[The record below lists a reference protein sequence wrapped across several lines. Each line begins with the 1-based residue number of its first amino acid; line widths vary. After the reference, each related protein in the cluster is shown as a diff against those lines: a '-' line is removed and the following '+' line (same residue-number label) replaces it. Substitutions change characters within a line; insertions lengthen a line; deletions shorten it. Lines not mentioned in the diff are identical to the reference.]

1 MSKGPP
7 APGFD
12 PATARSLSQRARTL
26 DPDPIDHAGRS
37 ISLAEVASQYVS
49 TLEVS
54 ASRSSVDGARRALTA
69 LGIALGD
76 VLACEVRP
84 DLVHAWRVARVA
96 TGASNKT
103 ANTDVGV
110 LRAALQLAVRL
121 GQLRANPLAGVRA
134 LPTGARHQRRKPRAL
149 SDWELS
155 RLFAA
160 ADAYDLAHPA
170 QFPRAALLAAL
181 ALTGARWGELTS
193 VCWSDLDLER
203 ATLRFVAETT
213 KTQTER
219 VIPLRRDLV
228 EVFRAVRDQHVRE
241 RGSWPLPSAPIF
253 ASRLGVPWTN
263 SKGVFHKWFR
273 EMLRQAG
280 IPHRD
285 ERGRVACVQAMRTT
299 FATRLARAGVPV
311 ASAQVLT
318 GHKTVAMLLQVY
330 TDLRAEE
337 VRESVESLP
346 GIRVVGRIE
355 EVEGAAPTSAATT
368 RG

>member
-7 APGFD
+7 APGVD
-12 PATARSLSQRARTL
+12 AATVRSLDHRDRTL
-26 DPDPIDHAGRS
+26 DPDHEGHASGS
-37 ISLAEVASQYVS
+37 ISLARVASQYVS

-54 ASRSSVDGARRALTA
+54 ASLGSVQAARRTLTA
-69 LGIALGD
+69 LGIALSD
-76 VLACEVRP
+76 VLAENVRP
-84 DLVHAWRVARVA
+84 DAVHAWRLARVA
-96 TGASNKT
+96 AGASNKT

-121 GQLRANPLAGVRA
+121 GQIRANPLAGIRR

-149 SDWELS
+149 SDWELA

-160 ADAYDLAHPA
+160 ADAYDLAHPK

-193 VCWSDLDLER
+193 TSWSDLDLER
-203 ATLRFVAETT
+203 GTLRFVAETT

-228 EVFRAVRDQHVRE
+228 EVFRAVRDAHVRE
-241 RGSWPLPSAPIF
+241 RGSWPLPSSPVF
-253 ASRLGVPWTN
+253 ASRLGVPWVR
-263 SKGVFHKWFR
+263 SKGVFHKWFG
-273 EMLRQAG
+273 EMLRKAG
-280 IPHRD
+280 IPKRD
-285 ERGRVACVQAMRTT
+285 ERGRIVCVHALRHT
-299 FATRLARAGVPV
+299 FATRLARAGVPI
-311 ASAQVLT
+311 AQAQVLT
-318 GHKTVAMLLQVY
+318 GHKTVSMLLGVY

-346 GIRVVGRIE
+346 GIPVGGRIE
-355 EVEGAAPTSAATT
+355 DDAGGARTCAPP
-368 RG
+368 G